1 MGELDRGGSRM
12 VSKQPHL
19 GVLFKSQNNT
29 TWTPSDYEDLKFT
42 LYRASFDTSK
52 TGSLTLVNDV
62 VPTQTLGIDPIRTF
76 NGQTIVQVEHPNHH
90 MYSSSNN
97 VTISGVSSGIT
108 TTLATAITSTTQTS
122 ISINANT
129 DFVASNDGSNI
140 YIKIGSEIIRGTIS
154 SNTITA
160 TTRGYDSTTAATH
173 LSGATVE
180 LYQLNGIPL
189 DQINKTHAGTL
200 ANIGIDTYTVSTTTS
215 ATSSSN
221 QGGSAVV
228 ATENAQMDGLQT
240 LVPTIVYPDTTL
252 NTNVRT
258 TTGTSPSGSET
269 PFSLAGT
276 SFAKPMTLDENFF
289 FQKPRIIASQINET
303 EELSGQ
309 KSFYLN
315 FDLRSTKENLSPVVD
330 LDKKSVVAF
339 TNRLNTINSATDLG
353 VAVLQGDY
361 VNSEAAS
368 GDSNEAVYITR
379 RVALDT
385 PATGI
390 KLFLDINRFASADVK
405 VMFKILRSD
414 DASDFDEIG
423 YNFFNTTGAPDTI
436 VNPSLDVDDF
446 KEYEYTANNLD
457 EFIAFSIKIVMQGS
471 NSSEP
476 PRIKDLRAIAL
487 AT

>member
-1 MGELDRGGSRM
+1 
-12 VSKQPHL
+12 
-19 GVLFKSQNNT
+19 
-29 TWTPSDYEDLKFT
+29 
-42 LYRASFDTSK
+42 
-52 TGSLTLVNDV
+52 
-62 VPTQTLGIDPIRTF
+62 
-76 NGQTIVQVEHPNHH
+76 
-90 MYSSSNN
+90 
-97 VTISGVSSGIT
+97 
-108 TTLATAITSTTQTS
+108 
-122 ISINANT
+122 
-129 DFVASNDGSNI
+129 
-140 YIKIGSEIIRGTIS
+140 
-154 SNTITA
+154 
-160 TTRGYDSTTAATH
+160 
-173 LSGATVE
+173 
-180 LYQLNGIPL
+180 
-189 DQINKTHAGTL
+189 
-200 ANIGIDTYTVSTTTS
+200 
-215 ATSSSN
+215 
-221 QGGSAVV
+221 
-228 ATENAQMDGLQT
+228 MDGLQT

-258 TTGTSPSGSET
+258 TTGTSPSGTET

-276 SFAKPMTLDENFF
+276 SFAKPITVDENFF

-423 YNFFNTTGAPDTI
+423 YNFFNTTGTPDSI